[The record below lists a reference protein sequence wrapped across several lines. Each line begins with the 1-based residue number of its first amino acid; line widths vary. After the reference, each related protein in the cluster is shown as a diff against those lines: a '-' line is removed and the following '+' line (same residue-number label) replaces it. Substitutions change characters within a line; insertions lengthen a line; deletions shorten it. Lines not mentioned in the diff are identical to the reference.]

1 MRPATRILA
10 RTGPLSVL
18 AATPSVVVQPI
29 SQGTARADQPAAQTE
44 NAKKNEAPPDIDSA
58 LAELVH
64 AIDHQLEV
72 LDALVA
78 ATQDQLKALI
88 SLKGVGLEGTAPGER
103 TPLVEVQSAIAKL
116 STRLGLSGD
125 RVRDAARVLYRLLGG
140 QPEDAELTL
149 SDLGICF
156 LFAQAH
162 HGAMRHVSPIRQ
174 ELGFRTIFNL
184 LGPLTNPAGAR
195 RQVMGVPAP
204 RYVEPICQALGALGA
219 FRAWS
224 VHGEGMDEL
233 TTTGETEV
241 AEWREGVGMRR
252 FIITPE
258 AVGLSRSSLA
268 DLTGGAPDYNAGAL
282 RRMLEGQTG
291 AYRDIVLL
299 NAAAAFLVGEAD
311 ETLREGVE
319 LAGAVVDDGRALT
332 ALDQLITITN
342 AA

>member
-1 MRPATRILA
+1 MSDAFKPLLGRLADGATLSEDDAEAFFSACLRGEPTPAQVAAAVTAIRLRGETVGEITACARAMRRAAVHLDLPYETMDVCGTGGDGLHTLNISTATAFVVAGGGLKVAKHGNRAITSKSGTA
-10 RTGPLSVL
+10 DVL
-18 AATPSVVVQPI
+18 AALGV
-29 SQGTARADQPAAQTE
+29 
-44 NAKKNEAPPDIDSA
+44 NIDP
-58 LAELVH
+58 
-64 AIDHQLEV
+64 
-72 LDALVA
+72 
-78 ATQDQLKALI
+78 
-88 SLKGVGLEGTAPGER
+88 GLERQRRALDE
-103 TPLVEVQSAIAKL
+103 AN
-116 STRLGLSGD
+116 
-125 RVRDAARVLYRLLGG
+125 
-140 QPEDAELTL
+140 
-149 SDLGICF
+149 ICF

-219 FRAWS
+219 VRAWS
-224 VHGEGMDEL
+224 VHGQGMDEL

-241 AEWREGVGMRR
+241 AEWREDVGMRR
-252 FIITPE
+252 FTITPE
-258 AVGLSRSSLA
+258 AVGLPRASLA

-282 RRMLEGQTG
+282 RRMLEGQAG

-299 NAAAAFLVGEAD
+299 NAAAAFLVGEAV

-332 ALDQLITITN
+332 ALDQLIAITN

>member
-1 MRPATRILA
+1 MSDAFKPLLGRLADGATLSEDDAEAFFSACLRGEPTPAQVAAAVTAIRLRGETVGEITACARAMRCAAVHLDLPYETIDVCGTGGDGLHTLNISTATAFVVAGGGLKVAKHGNRAITSKSGTA
-10 RTGPLSVL
+10 DVL
-18 AATPSVVVQPI
+18 AALGV
-29 SQGTARADQPAAQTE
+29 
-44 NAKKNEAPPDIDSA
+44 NIDP
-58 LAELVH
+58 
-64 AIDHQLEV
+64 
-72 LDALVA
+72 
-78 ATQDQLKALI
+78 
-88 SLKGVGLEGTAPGER
+88 GLERQRRALDE
-103 TPLVEVQSAIAKL
+103 AN
-116 STRLGLSGD
+116 
-125 RVRDAARVLYRLLGG
+125 
-140 QPEDAELTL
+140 
-149 SDLGICF
+149 ICF

-219 FRAWS
+219 VRAWS
-224 VHGEGMDEL
+224 VHGQGMDEL

-241 AEWREGVGMRR
+241 AEWRDGVGMRR
-252 FIITPE
+252 FTITPE
-258 AVGLSRSSLA
+258 AVGLPRASLA

-299 NAAAAFLVGEAD
+299 NAAAAFLVGEAV

-332 ALDQLITITN
+332 ALDQLIAITN